1 MHWDEMNIL
10 ATYHPPDKDYGF
22 MKVDEPSTPYHY
34 NKSNTD
40 QSSTHCDDDDD
51 DDHDEDDVNMDHD
64 NNHSVTKHHNSQQKQ
79 SSHVKHSSDCT
90 SGDEY
95 GIDLNDLKKRFIIVI
110 SIEFC

>member
-34 NKSNTD
+34 SKSNND
-40 QSSTHCDDDDD
+40 QSSTYGDDDY
-51 DDHDEDDVNMDHD
+51 DEDDVNMDHD
-64 NNHSVTKHHNSQQKQ
+64 NGEVKQHFQKQ
-79 SSHVKHSSDCT
+79 SSHIKHSSGCS

-95 GIDLNDLKKRFIIVI
+95 GIDLNDLKKRLDSFI
-110 SIEFC
+110 